1 MISEQSKGLFRRAIP
16 MSGVA
21 SIKTWPIID
30 KKDLTERL
38 AKALGWNGKGGEGE
52 ILRVLESVDVEK
64 LVIEE
69 SKLLSKQEIYKGH
82 IMFPF
87 TPVVEPY
94 ITKTTF
100 IPRDPILMARDAWSN
115 DLDAMIGGTS
125 LEGLLMPLIGGG
137 DYLDYF
143 KSPEDFVPLSI
154 LELDPNNENDKR
166 KISEFGKKLQTLY
179 FDDKTPSADTRR
191 QYFLVS
197 SR

>member
-1 MISEQSKGLFRRAIP
+1 

-38 AKALGWNGKGGEGE
+38 AKSLGWNGKGGEKE
-52 ILRVLESVDVEK
+52 ILRVLESVEVEK
-64 LVIEE
+64 LVLAE
-69 SKLLSKQEIYKGH
+69 SKLLTKEEVVKGH

-100 IPRDPILMARDAWSN
+100 VPKDPILMARDAWSN

-125 LEGLLMPLIGGG
+125 LEGLLMLAFG
-137 DYLDYF
+137 DFYLNHM

-154 LELDPNNENDKR
+154 LGLDANNKNDKQ
-166 KISEFGKKLQTLY
+166 KITKYGKKLQKLY
-179 FDDKTPSADTRR
+179 FGDKTPSADMLRE
-191 QYFLVS
+191 YYLVS
-197 SR
+197 A